1 MALESKSTT
10 TRHHQN
16 SPCIVLSLKNS
27 ILFASLGICRDTNS
41 SNMETESSL
50 VVQLVTDD
58 NAPEVV
64 ASQESS
70 LRVDISSEVAELNC
84 HTRVDSKHDWMG

>member
-1 MALESKSTT
+1 
-10 TRHHQN
+10 
-16 SPCIVLSLKNS
+16 
-27 ILFASLGICRDTNS
+27 
-41 SNMETESSL
+41 METESSL
-50 VVQLVTDD
+50 LVQLVTDD
-58 NAPEVV
+58 NASEVV

>member
-1 MALESKSTT
+1 
-10 TRHHQN
+10 
-16 SPCIVLSLKNS
+16 
-27 ILFASLGICRDTNS
+27 
-41 SNMETESSL
+41 METESSL

-58 NAPEVV
+58 NASEVV

-70 LRVDISSEVAELNC
+70 LRVDISSEVAKLNC